1 MNLASPL
8 ACVIHGPGDIR
19 VEEVAAAPLG
29 PNDAEVSVAV
39 GGICGSDISYFMKGA
54 VGRFELREPMILG
67 HEVVGMVTAVG
78 SAASSALLGR
88 RVAVDPSFTCGTCG
102 PCRAGR
108 ENACENVRF
117 LGSAARFPHVQ
128 GAFSQRLVVDT
139 AQLLPLDDHLPFETA
154 AFAEP
159 LAVAIHAIRRT
170 GQVEDKHVAV
180 IGAGP
185 IGLLATLVLRHRGCE
200 QVTVAD
206 IKPGPLRH
214 ALVVGATDTVDLSLA
229 GAEIRPAAI
238 VIEASGS
245 PAGLA
250 TALRTVARGGRVVQV
265 GLLPAVAE
273 SVPLDLI
280 ATREIDVHGSFR
292 FTHAEF
298 AESVSMLAEG
308 LAVAPLVTG
317 RFDLA
322 DAGAAFAQAVD
333 RTAAVKVQLV
343 LNDGV
348 GVSPLMARPK
358 QVDT

>member
-1 MNLASPL
+1 
-8 ACVIHGPGDIR
+8 
-19 VEEVAAAPLG
+19 
-29 PNDAEVSVAV
+29 
-39 GGICGSDISYFMKGA
+39 
-54 VGRFELREPMILG
+54 
-67 HEVVGMVTAVG
+67 
-78 SAASSALLGR
+78 
-88 RVAVDPSFTCGTCG
+88 
-102 PCRAGR
+102 
-108 ENACENVRF
+108 VRF

-128 GAFSQRLVVDT
+128 GAFSQRLVVDA
-139 AQLLPLDDHLPFETA
+139 AQLLLLDDRLPFETA

-159 LAVAIHAIRRT
+159 LAVAIHAIRRA
-170 GQVEDKHVAV
+170 GQVDDKHVAV

-214 ALVVGATDTVDLSLA
+214 ALVVGATETVDLSLA
-229 GAEIRPAAI
+229 GAEIRPADI

-250 TALRTVARGGRVVQV
+250 TALRSVARGGRVVQV

-298 AESVSMLAEG
+298 AESVSMLATG
-308 LAVAPLVTG
+308 LAVTPLVTG

-333 RTAAVKVQLV
+333 RAAAVKVQIV

-348 GVSPLMARPK
+348 GVSTLMARPK